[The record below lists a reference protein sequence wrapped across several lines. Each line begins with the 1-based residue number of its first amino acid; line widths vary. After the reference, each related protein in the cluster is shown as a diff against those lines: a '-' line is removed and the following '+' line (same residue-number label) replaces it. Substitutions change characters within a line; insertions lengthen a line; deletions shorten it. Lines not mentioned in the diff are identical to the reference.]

1 MKVKQNDIKLLL
13 FVLGILSMVCAH
25 MLVYEPKKEDIE
37 LRLKP
42 TIATQEEERARLKK
56 VEADMP
62 VMLER
67 IEANKI
73 IVENELQ
80 KYPEDVLP
88 ETYMMYAEDLR
99 NQLDVTISG
108 VTISTPSL
116 LSQISIKRSVNEV
129 DTDAPIASYLTT
141 LSFGW
146 EFSYAQLK
154 SFIEY
159 VHADRERTVVNNL
172 TMGYNASTGQLSG
185 NSVINKYFI
194 VTPNYRFEDVTP
206 DIPLG
211 EIGTDNPFG
220 TVVSSN

>member
-13 FVLGILSMVCAH
+13 FVLGIMAMVCAH
-25 MLVYEPKKEDIE
+25 MLVYQPKNEDME
-37 LRLKP
+37 LRLVP
-42 TIATQEEERARLKK
+42 AIAEQETERARLKQ
-56 VEADMP
+56 VEAELP
-62 VMLER
+62 VMMER

-73 IVENELQ
+73 IIENELQ
-80 KYPEDVLP
+80 KYPEDVLT
-88 ETYMMYAEDLR
+88 ESYMMYAEDLR

-108 VTISTPSL
+108 VNISVPSL
-116 LSQISIKRSVNEV
+116 LSQIDIKRSVNEV

-141 LSFGW
+141 LSFSW

-172 TMGYNASTGQLSG
+172 SIAYNAATGQLTG

-194 VTPNYRFEDVTP
+194 VTPNYRFEDVAP
-206 DIPLG
+206 DIPLVETG
-211 EIGTDNPFG
+211 LDNPFG
-220 TVVSSN
+220 TVTSGS